1 MIELELK
8 SNTPKALSSSWKS
21 YQMCTSRKLCYKC
34 MYISSIC
41 YKLQLAKP
49 TEHGEPRT
57 TPPRVHI
64 YSIQPSLASS
74 LSRTCKRQALGSTAC
89 NWNEEKR
96 TMKINAWTMGTC
108 AHTEKNYRQRALVAS
123 LAQLVSYTLH
133 QQRQDNNRQPRKHL
147 PDADHLEHRESTKN
161 TLVQNKSC
169 I

>member
-1 MIELELK
+1 
-8 SNTPKALSSSWKS
+8 
-21 YQMCTSRKLCYKC
+21 
-34 MYISSIC
+34 MYVSSIC

-108 AHTEKNYRQRALVAS
+108 AHTEKKLSVESASGQPCLV
-123 LAQLVSYTLH
+123 VSYTLH

-147 PDADHLEHRESTKN
+147 PDADHLEHRESTEN
-161 TLVQNKSC
+161 TLVQNKSLAGYFNHDFYKGLTSS
-169 I
+169 